1 MTCNKLGS
9 RFSGTKSRTA
19 LVSFPCVERPSP
31 EGAGASG
38 DAHGATLKT
47 ADFSSAGCLVGPS
60 GRTVSGFKLSLESI
74 AGCSGYNSIKSFG
87 VKDKTPPIPDTGLL
101 CEECVARVDVFREKA
116 RRLLTEGHFSTNDPK
131 LSVLLCESLRVSA
144 DRCDVCSTHQSQL
157 KQEAVRTLLTHDR
170 AIWPGCV
177 PANVAPGSPAL
188 GAHTLP
194 RACGSRFPDSSPRQR
209 PRSPD
214 KHCWVTQPT
223 HLHTLWPLSEC
234 NGVSS
239 FSHTMSQDALNKKK
253 EDEKATSPATVLC
266 QFSGPLHF
274 NTSKVSTMLPAGT
287 SAAVSFIVRA
297 VQKLNL
303 TSRRRKQRSD
313 DRYPTNFS
321 ALLHKAPPPVPSN
334 LFHSASKGREIPE
347 TGKVKVMLRVSPFPR
362 ADTSRSQALKL
373 DLRRRQVIVVE
384 PTNKSRHGRLSE
396 GTAFTPKAFTFDAAF
411 GPGSSQA
418 EVCERSLLEVLQSV
432 VAGSDG
438 CLLSF
443 GQTKEGMSYT
453 MIGRDDCTSSAG
465 IIPCAI
471 SWLFKLLNKKKDR
484 TWANISVSV
493 SAVEVCGE
501 TEVIRDLL
509 ADIESGDRKDTHK
522 SNVCLQEDP
531 ICGIKVCNNSVLSA
545 PTAERAAF
553 LLDAA
558 LVSRRTGMAGQGGT
572 SLHNCHM
579 FYTLHVCQK
588 HIECSTKSGMY
599 VDQSKLSLIDLGSC
613 MRESNKT
620 NTAVCLV
627 DLGNVIM
634 AKLSG
639 HKHLPN
645 KGSKLAMLMQECL
658 GNVNCCT
665 TIIAHISTSHEDV
678 SETLCTIQIVSQI
691 RRLQKKT
698 RKSASSSPGGRS
710 LGKERKMNTSPRLRA
725 FRSTGTLNRDF
736 SLPSLF
742 DDPEE
747 CSGSDKS
754 CDAVIC
760 VDPNGCAN
768 LDQEVN
774 ASQEFLPI
782 IPSLQRSK
790 GGLKVSTSTK
800 HCDLLWPAS
809 QNPRAPKMETKT
821 QTTQQ
826 KSLGCG
832 IPDLECLKCNTF
844 AELQNRLVCIDGID
858 VAGVNSCKEQAA
870 NTVIISEPLS
880 GKTTK
885 IHTEQPEIQGFPRK
899 KDIHDKGLGYSIQ
912 RNTPMK
918 NTAER
923 PYSHISQTKA
933 VPKILHGSSRLVNN
947 SIKCKQTSGPSET
960 ETMHMTPSLQP
971 PIEGLSSE
979 DSTLPPKVRISP
991 LGKSSSTLSASPASF
1006 PITLNEVP
1014 MENQKEMKATI
1025 TVTVQQPL
1033 DLNGHDEVV
1042 YSVVEE
1048 VTISG
1053 AVNKNKHAKIA
1064 NITDS
1069 NSSKSLAS
1077 ELQPVMIISSVG
1089 GEQAAADSESQLQSL
1104 EKIYKT
1110 SGLSEGKA
1118 IPLAPNFVV
1127 NPQIDNN
1134 TSQLGNSSEESQN
1147 KIQNTMKH
1155 VSEGPITQYEVLNFR
1170 EHSCEIRLDQNATKR
1185 KCNQGNRQNS
1195 KESSGSFSPVNQM
1208 LADGYRIEPQK
1219 DPVSSCFAHGTSS
1232 PTRGWLSTEK
1242 QDDHKD
1248 SLHTSMKRD
1257 RESKC
1262 GSSRTTLERKL
1273 CPVKHGFMEWA
1284 GERDSSPPVQ
1294 KPDKNSPNKRNRK
1307 PFMTS
1312 CLELDRPIPD
1322 SKHNKN
1328 TPKSPVED
1336 SSKLFSAKLEQLAS
1350 RSRSRG
1356 RSRLDCFEFR
1366 FVEQCTNVCSQDCSG
1381 RLVGG
1386 GTLPR
1391 VTKRHFEHGH
1401 YMALGSKGNLEGN
1414 YAQAKGMTP
1423 LAEKTYEE
1431 DLSQA
1436 SCSLKI
1442 VPRFHPMHNVV
1453 DSDTPQPS
1461 KPSQSK
1467 MSNEKKMLP
1476 SPKMSGTIPK
1486 NSCVSPRST
1495 RHSINRSSSLSPDG
1509 FSVKK
1514 ISWSSQ
1520 SLSRKQGKASISS
1533 KNPGRALNGR
1543 VELLRTGGDSLRN
1556 SSQSSLDT
1564 DDPEESNEKLK
1575 LLTRPLPS
1583 PYSRITAPRKPSHCS
1598 GNVSDN
1604 TSVLSGELPPAMC
1617 KTALLYHRNST
1628 VSSGYESLRRDSEAM
1643 CSSTSTHDSIS
1654 DHSFFFSSPRS
1665 SKKRNSAA
1673 SHQRRSSQDTVL
1685 SERRSASGSKICWVD
1700 RGTSES
1706 YEIKVYEIDSV
1717 AGLKKR
1723 GETGNKSVVCFSAKL
1738 KFLEHEEQRIVE
1750 VRAKYTNLKRE
1761 IELVKQ
1767 HLIVDPLKRTLDLWQ
1782 TFEGD
1787 SLEQGEALE
1796 LVTKWLES

>member
-1 MTCNKLGS
+1 MHWK
-9 RFSGTKSRTA
+9 A
-19 LVSFPCVERPSP
+19 L
-31 EGAGASG
+31 
-38 DAHGATLKT
+38 
-47 ADFSSAGCLVGPS
+47 
-60 GRTVSGFKLSLESI
+60 I
-74 AGCSGYNSIKSFG
+74 
-87 VKDKTPPIPDTGLL
+87 
-101 CEECVARVDVFREKA
+101 
-116 RRLLTEGHFSTNDPK
+116 
-131 LSVLLCESLRVSA
+131 
-144 DRCDVCSTHQSQL
+144 
-157 KQEAVRTLLTHDR
+157 
-170 AIWPGCV
+170 
-177 PANVAPGSPAL
+177 
-188 GAHTLP
+188 
-194 RACGSRFPDSSPRQR
+194 
-209 PRSPD
+209 
-214 KHCWVTQPT
+214 
-223 HLHTLWPLSEC
+223 
-234 NGVSS
+234 
-239 FSHTMSQDALNKKK
+239 M
-253 EDEKATSPATVLC
+253 
-266 QFSGPLHF
+266 
-274 NTSKVSTMLPAGT
+274 
-287 SAAVSFIVRA
+287 A

-790 GGLKVSTSTK
+790 G
-800 HCDLLWPAS
+800 
-809 QNPRAPKMETKT
+809 
-821 QTTQQ
+821 
-826 KSLGCG
+826 GCG

-1381 RLVGG
+1381 RL
-1386 GTLPR
+1386 
-1391 VTKRHFEHGH
+1391 HGH

-1414 YAQAKGMTP
+1414 Y
-1423 LAEKTYEE
+1423 
-1431 DLSQA
+1431 
-1436 SCSLKI
+1436 
-1442 VPRFHPMHNVV
+1442 
-1453 DSDTPQPS
+1453 PS

-1665 SKKRNSAA
+1665 SKKRNT

-1767 HLIVDPLKRTLDLWQ
+1767 HLIVDPLKRTREFDLWQ

-1796 LVTKWLES
+1796 LVTKCVLVVTCFGATPKRRKKRHLGPPVDYKHLTGTQHRQQFNKLPTPFNNAQN

>member
-1 MTCNKLGS
+1 DWLCRCWRLIGFTERTFIPGAVSAFLCAPRDATFSRRLPSPGMTTEIREVREITPNADNVLTHLS
-9 RFSGTKSRTA
+9 MSWLIGTKSRTA

-38 DAHGATLKT
+38 DAHGATLKA

-209 PRSPD
+209 SRSPD

-223 HLHTLWPLSEC
+223 HLHTLWPLSES

-239 FSHTMSQDALNKKK
+239 FSHTMSQDALNKK

-411 GPGSSQA
+411 GPGSSQ
-418 EVCERSLLEVLQSV
+418 
-432 VAGSDG
+432 
-438 CLLSF
+438 
-443 GQTKEGMSYT
+443 
-453 MIGRDDCTSSAG
+453 
-465 IIPCAI
+465 
-471 SWLFKLLNKKKDR
+471 LLNKKKDR

-698 RKSASSSPGGRS
+698 R
-710 LGKERKMNTSPRLRA
+710 
-725 FRSTGTLNRDF
+725 
-736 SLPSLF
+736 
-742 DDPEE
+742 
-747 CSGSDKS
+747 
-754 CDAVIC
+754 
-760 VDPNGCAN
+760 
-768 LDQEVN
+768 
-774 ASQEFLPI
+774 
-782 IPSLQRSK
+782 
-790 GGLKVSTSTK
+790 
-800 HCDLLWPAS
+800 
-809 QNPRAPKMETKT
+809 
-821 QTTQQ
+821 
-826 KSLGCG
+826 
-832 IPDLECLKCNTF
+832 
-844 AELQNRLVCIDGID
+844 
-858 VAGVNSCKEQAA
+858 
-870 NTVIISEPLS
+870 
-880 GKTTK
+880 
-885 IHTEQPEIQGFPRK
+885 
-899 KDIHDKGLGYSIQ
+899 
-912 RNTPMK
+912 
-918 NTAER
+918 
-923 PYSHISQTKA
+923 
-933 VPKILHGSSRLVNN
+933 
-947 SIKCKQTSGPSET
+947 
-960 ETMHMTPSLQP
+960 
-971 PIEGLSSE
+971 
-979 DSTLPPKVRISP
+979 
-991 LGKSSSTLSASPASF
+991 
-1006 PITLNEVP
+1006 
-1014 MENQKEMKATI
+1014 
-1025 TVTVQQPL
+1025 
-1033 DLNGHDEVV
+1033 
-1042 YSVVEE
+1042 
-1048 VTISG
+1048 
-1053 AVNKNKHAKIA
+1053 
-1064 NITDS
+1064 
-1069 NSSKSLAS
+1069 
-1077 ELQPVMIISSVG
+1077 
-1089 GEQAAADSESQLQSL
+1089 
-1104 EKIYKT
+1104 
-1110 SGLSEGKA
+1110 
-1118 IPLAPNFVV
+1118 
-1127 NPQIDNN
+1127 
-1134 TSQLGNSSEESQN
+1134 
-1147 KIQNTMKH
+1147 
-1155 VSEGPITQYEVLNFR
+1155 
-1170 EHSCEIRLDQNATKR
+1170 
-1185 KCNQGNRQNS
+1185 
-1195 KESSGSFSPVNQM
+1195 
-1208 LADGYRIEPQK
+1208 
-1219 DPVSSCFAHGTSS
+1219 
-1232 PTRGWLSTEK
+1232 
-1242 QDDHKD
+1242 
-1248 SLHTSMKRD
+1248 
-1257 RESKC
+1257 
-1262 GSSRTTLERKL
+1262 
-1273 CPVKHGFMEWA
+1273 
-1284 GERDSSPPVQ
+1284 
-1294 KPDKNSPNKRNRK
+1294 
-1307 PFMTS
+1307 
-1312 CLELDRPIPD
+1312 
-1322 SKHNKN
+1322 
-1328 TPKSPVED
+1328 
-1336 SSKLFSAKLEQLAS
+1336 
-1350 RSRSRG
+1350 
-1356 RSRLDCFEFR
+1356 
-1366 FVEQCTNVCSQDCSG
+1366 DCSG

-1442 VPRFHPMHNVV
+1442 VP
-1453 DSDTPQPS
+1453 
-1461 KPSQSK
+1461 
-1467 MSNEKKMLP
+1467 
-1476 SPKMSGTIPK
+1476 
-1486 NSCVSPRST
+1486 
-1495 RHSINRSSSLSPDG
+1495 
-1509 FSVKK
+1509 
-1514 ISWSSQ
+1514 
-1520 SLSRKQGKASISS
+1520 
-1533 KNPGRALNGR
+1533 
-1543 VELLRTGGDSLRN
+1543 
-1556 SSQSSLDT
+1556 
-1564 DDPEESNEKLK
+1564 
-1575 LLTRPLPS
+1575 
-1583 PYSRITAPRKPSHCS
+1583 SRITAPRKPSHCS

-1767 HLIVDPLKRTLDLWQ
+1767 HLIVDPLKRTR
-1782 TFEGD
+1782 ECCK
-1787 SLEQGEALE
+1787 S
-1796 LVTKWLES
+1796 